1 MGGEVS
7 IGALAS
13 GRMDEADGQGKGPN
27 ASMEISTTPTK
38 TVLVVDDEQDIL
50 DIVRFR
56 LEHDGYRVITASD
69 GQTGLMLA
77 QAERPDLCILDVMMP
92 KLSGLEV
99 LGHLRADPGTADMR
113 VILLT
118 ARGQDADVDRGFEVG
133 AHDYITKPFS
143 PKELRRRVHAQLSR

>member
-1 MGGEVS
+1 MHPS
-7 IGALAS
+7 A
-13 GRMDEADGQGKGPN
+13 
-27 ASMEISTTPTK
+27 TPAK

-50 DIVRFR
+50 DLVRFR
-56 LEHDGYRVITASD
+56 LEHDGYRVLTASD
-69 GQTGLMLA
+69 GQTGLALA

-99 LGHLRADPGTADMR
+99 LAHLREDPSTAAVR

-118 ARGQDADVDRGFEVG
+118 ARGQDADVDRGFELG
-133 AHDYITKPFS
+133 AHDYVTKPFS

>member
-1 MGGEVS
+1 MH
-7 IGALAS
+7 
-13 GRMDEADGQGKGPN
+13 P
-27 ASMEISTTPTK
+27 STTPAK

-50 DIVRFR
+50 DLVRFR
-56 LEHDGYRVITASD
+56 LEHDGYRVLTATD
-69 GQTGLMLA
+69 GQTGLTLA

-99 LGHLRADPGTADMR
+99 LANLRADPSTADTR

-118 ARGQDADVDRGFEVG
+118 ARGQDADIDRGFELG
-133 AHDYITKPFS
+133 AHDYVTKPFS